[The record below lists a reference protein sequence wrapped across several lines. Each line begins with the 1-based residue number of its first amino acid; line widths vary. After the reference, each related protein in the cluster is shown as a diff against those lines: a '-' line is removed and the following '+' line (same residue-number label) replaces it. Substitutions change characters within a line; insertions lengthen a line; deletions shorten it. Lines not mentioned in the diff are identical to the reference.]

1 MTHRRPTPI
10 DRRLDDYL
18 AMKAEAG
25 ALAESVLETAL
36 YVEEAFGIVL
46 DDADLTAASLGNPTA
61 VRALVA
67 RKLGG

>member
-10 DRRLDDYL
+10 ERRLDDYL
-18 AMKAEAG
+18 AMKAQAG
-25 ALAESVLETAL
+25 TLAESVLETAL
-36 YVEEAFGIVL
+36 YVEEAFGVVL
-46 DDADLTAASLGNPTA
+46 DDADLTAGSLGTSAA